1 MSSAADRVYV
11 KTEAGLLELQH
22 RQLRL
27 PPKQRALLV
36 LIDGRQSVTELL
48 ATLTTLGVEEKAFT
62 ELSMLGLIEAMT
74 PGEAASIAPAA
85 EIQAGTSAPVVA
97 ASVPADA
104 VAQVRSLHALY
115 SQAIKDN
122 LGLRGFTMQLQVE
135 RAGTV
140 EDFRN
145 LRQPLVD
152 AVKKSKG
159 ELSAERLGLEIDK
172 VLATLA

>member
-74 PGEAASIAPAA
+74 PGEAASIAPAVEA
-85 EIQAGTSAPVVA
+85 QAGTVVA
-97 ASVPADA
+97 ASGPADA

>member
-62 ELSMLGLIEAMT
+62 ELSMLGLIEALQ
-74 PGEAASIAPAA
+74 PGSAPLAEPAA
-85 EIQAGTSAPVVA
+85 PPAAAATPVAGAPV
-97 ASVPADA
+97 DA
-104 VAQVRSLHALY
+104 VAQVRNLHALY

-145 LRQPLVD
+145 LRQPLLD

-159 ELSAERLGLEIDK
+159 ELSAERVGLEIDK
-172 VLATLA
+172 VLAATA